1 MAEQL
6 YNYSPGAN
14 VLTIGTSRIEGFGPD
29 DSLSI
34 EPGDDAST
42 TQVGIDGQVTR
53 TVITNPTGVATVN
66 LKQTSRANRVLE
78 ALLALQTDGANGADV
93 STFYYRDAGSGEEHT
108 AEQCFIERRPDY
120 AFSKEAGVR
129 EWRLRLVNWRVS
141 YAEEVA
147 G

>member
-6 YNYSPGAN
+6 YNYAPGSN

-29 DSLSI
+29 DAMTI

-53 TVITNPTGVATVN
+53 TVITNKTGVATIN
-66 LKQTSRANRVLE
+66 LKQTSRAGRVLE